1 MKVISVINYLA
12 LAIPFLIAL
21 FGLLTSN
28 EDYYIYA
35 LFSTAGTGAI
45 QVLLALSMLFYY
57 RSILLTTYLTITAL
71 FFTMWYFIGEESWLI
86 AIPLILAIFLTYIIH
101 IEKNRE
107 VAASA
112 T

>member
-12 LAIPFLIAL
+12 LAIPFVIAL

-45 QVLLALSMLFYY
+45 QVLLALSMLINY
-57 RSILLTTYLTITAL
+57 RSILLTTYLAITAL
-71 FFTMWYFIGEESWLI
+71 FFITWYFIGEESWLI
-86 AIPLILAIFLTYIIH
+86 AIPPLLAIFLTYIIH
-101 IEKNRE
+101 VEKNKE
-107 VAASA
+107 DVTS
-112 T
+112 TI